1 MLLVCPHCGTK
12 NRVAPET
19 LKNVLACGGCR
30 ADLLPAAPLAISD
43 TAFERFIAGTEL
55 PVVVAFWAA
64 WCGPCKA
71 MAAQFENVARAMPL
85 VRFVKVDTD
94 AAPLAS
100 AKYNIRS
107 IPSLLLFEGGKER
120 ARIAGAMSA
129 QDLKAWL
136 HAHLSA
142 GAQR

>member
-1 MLLVCPHCGTK
+1 MLLVCPHCSTK

-19 LKNVLACGGCR
+19 LQNVLACGSCR
-30 ADLLPAAPLAISD
+30 ADLLPAAPMAISD
-43 TAFERFIAGTEL
+43 ASFERFIGGTDL
-55 PVVVAFWAA
+55 PVVVDFWAV

-71 MAAQFENVARAMPL
+71 MASQFENVARAMPL

-107 IPSLLLFEGGKER
+107 IPSLLLFEGGKEKT
-120 ARIAGAMSA
+120 RIAGAMSA

-136 HAHLSA
+136 HAHLSPA
-142 GAQR
+142 ASR

>member
-1 MLLVCPHCGTK
+1 MVITD
-12 NRVAPET
+12 A
-19 LKNVLACGGCR
+19 
-30 ADLLPAAPLAISD
+30 
-43 TAFERFIAGTEL
+43 AFERFIGGTEL
-55 PVVVAFWAA
+55 PVVVDFWAA
-64 WCGPCKA
+64 SCGPCKA
-71 MAAQFENVARAMPL
+71 LAPQVETVARAMPL

-107 IPSLLLFEGGKER
+107 IPSLLLFEGGKEK

-136 HAHLSA
+136 QAHLSP
-142 GAQR
+142 GAPI

>member
-12 NRVAPET
+12 NRVAPDT
-19 LKNVLACGGCR
+19 LQNVLACGSCR
-30 ADLLPAAPLAISD
+30 ADLLPAAPMVITDA
-43 TAFERFIAGTEL
+43 AFERFISGTEL
-55 PVVVAFWAA
+55 PVVVDFWAA

-71 MAAQFENVARAMPL
+71 MAPQFENVAGAMPL

-107 IPSLLLFEGGKER
+107 IPSLVLFEGGHEK

-136 HAHLSA
+136 HGHLSL
-142 GAQR
+142 GSPL

>member
-1 MLLVCPHCGTK
+1 MVITD
-12 NRVAPET
+12 A
-19 LKNVLACGGCR
+19 
-30 ADLLPAAPLAISD
+30 
-43 TAFERFIAGTEL
+43 AFELFISGTEL
-55 PVVVAFWAA
+55 PVVVDFWAA

-71 MAAQFENVARAMPL
+71 MAPQFENVARAMPL

-100 AKYNIRS
+100 SKYNIRS
-107 IPSLLLFEGGKER
+107 IPSLLLFEGGTEK

-136 HAHLSA
+136 RAHLSP
-142 GAQR
+142 GYPQ

>member
-1 MLLVCPHCGTK
+1 M
-12 NRVAPET
+12 AP
-19 LKNVLACGGCR
+19 
-30 ADLLPAAPLAISD
+30 
-43 TAFERFIAGTEL
+43 
-55 PVVVAFWAA
+55 
-64 WCGPCKA
+64 
-71 MAAQFENVARAMPL
+71 QFESAARAMPL

-107 IPSLLLFEGGKER
+107 IPSLLLFEGGKEK

-136 HAHLSA
+136 RAHLSP
-142 GAQR
+142 GYPK